1 MSSRDL
7 WSSQMEGCFAV
18 VVSGMSAVVGD
29 AAVDVVGVAVAAAA
43 EHFVG
48 AA

>member
-1 MSSRDL
+1 MDL

-18 VVSGMSAVVGD
+18 VVSGTSAVVGD
-29 AAVDVVGVAVAAAA
+29 VAVAVVVDADVAAAA
-43 EHFVG
+43 GHFVG